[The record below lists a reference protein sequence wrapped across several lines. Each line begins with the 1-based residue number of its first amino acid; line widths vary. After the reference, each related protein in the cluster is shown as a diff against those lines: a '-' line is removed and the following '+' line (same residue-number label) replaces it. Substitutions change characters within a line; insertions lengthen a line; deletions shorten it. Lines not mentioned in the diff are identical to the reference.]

1 MEMQFTAEQD
11 DLRRSLR
18 RFLEQR
24 SPSTEVRRLMD
35 TTEGYDPEVWKRLTA
50 ELGLTGLVVPEEFGG
65 VGAGQV
71 ELSVVFEEMGRALLC
86 APYLAT
92 SLATEALLRSG
103 DAEAQADLL
112 PGIAEGTT
120 IATVALCGESG
131 SWSLDDLPVSATST
145 GDAWSLEGTATYV
158 LDGTV
163 ASLLL
168 VVASTPD
175 GPSLFAVTD
184 PEGLSRQGLQT
195 LDMTR
200 KLATVDFGG
209 ASARPVG
216 AAGSVSAWWPRFLQT
231 ARVCL
236 AAEQVGGAQWCLDT
250 SLEYAKLRYQFN
262 RPVGSFQAVKHRL
275 ADMLLDVENARSAAY
290 YATFT
295 LADGDDEATAEAV
308 RVVPL
313 TSAVCAEAYR
323 RVTADCIQ
331 VHGGIAFTWEHDA
344 HLYYRRAG
352 SSAMQFG
359 DAATQWQVLGDDL
372 FAKADA

>member
-24 SPSTEVRRLMD
+24 SPATEVRRLMATD
-35 TTEGYDPEVWKRLTA
+35 EGYDPEVWKRLSA
-50 ELGLTGLVVPEEFGG
+50 ELGLTGLAVPEEFGG
-65 VGAGQV
+65 AGCGQV
-71 ELSVVFEEMGRALLC
+71 ELTVVFEEMGRVVLC
-86 APYLAT
+86 APFLAT
-92 SLATEALLRSG
+92 TL
-103 DAEAQADLL
+103 
-112 PGIAEGTT
+112 
-120 IATVALCGESG
+120 ATVALVKSGDERAQADYLHDVANGTVIGTLAACGESG
-131 SWSLDDLPVSATST
+131 SWSLDDLPVSAARS
-145 GDAWSLEGTATYV
+145 GDGWTLEGTASYV

-168 VVASTPD
+168 VVAGTPD
-175 GPSLFAVTD
+175 GPSLFAVTA
-184 PEGLSRQGLQT
+184 PEGLSRQGVQT

-200 KLATVDFGG
+200 KLATVELTG
-209 ASARPVG
+209 AAARLVG
-216 AAGSVSAWWPRFLQT
+216 AAGAVSSWWPSFLDT

-250 SLEYAKLRYQFN
+250 SVEYAKLRYQFN

-290 YATFT
+290 YAAFT
-295 LADGDDEATAEAV
+295 LADGSEEAAAEAV
-308 RVVPL
+308 QVVPL
-313 TSAVCAEAYR
+313 ATAVCAEAFR

-331 VHGGIAFTWEHDA
+331 VHGGIGFTWEHDA

-352 SSAMQFG
+352 SSALQFG
-359 DAATQWQVLGDDL
+359 DAAGQWQVLADDL
-372 FAKADA
+372 FAGV

>member
-35 TTEGYDPEVWKRLTA
+35 TAEGYDPEVWQRLTA
-50 ELGLTGLVVPEEFGG
+50 ELGLTGLAIPEEHGG
-65 VGAGQV
+65 AGCGQV
-71 ELSVVFEEMGRALLC
+71 ELSVVFEEMGRAVLC

-92 SLATEALLRSG
+92 TLATEALLRSG
-103 DAEAQADLL
+103 DAGAQADLL

-120 IATVALCGESG
+120 IATVAVCGESG
-131 SWSLDDLPVSATST
+131 SWSLDDLPVSAAAA
-145 GDAWSLEGTATYV
+145 GDTWTLDGSATYV
-158 LDGTV
+158 LDGST

-168 VVASTPD
+168 VVATTPD

-184 PEGLSRQGLQT
+184 VEGLSRKGLQT

-200 KLATVDFGG
+200 KLATVDLSG
-209 ASARPVG
+209 AAARLVG
-216 AAGSVSAWWPRFLQT
+216 AAGSVATWWPQFLQT

-250 SLEYAKLRYQFN
+250 SVEYAKLRYQFN

-295 LADGDDEATAEAV
+295 LADGGEEAVAEAV

-313 TSAVCAEAYR
+313 ASAVCAESYR

-359 DAATQWQVLGDDL
+359 DAANQWQVLGDDL
-372 FAKADA
+372 LSEA